1 MSLLQMSCLTLVVVM
16 VSTTMAELRNSQD
29 FYYDNGDTPSILDH
43 LLRQDLS
50 QKPDPLDFIYPG
62 RDYQTYNDIEDPIPH
77 YQMPHLS
84 SRPKFNLDLPSPSHE
99 LSYPEHGQKAT
110 QNVPQ
115 PSLKFPDLTTHQ
127 KQFGVHPGLPE
138 FYKEHPDFLQYN
150 LEEMEEGHHTPESSG
165 PKWAPGYHIEGEDL
179 EHQLQAIQEHQDLI
193 DTKRAQEGPRAD
205 PLVYNLYGQQGEGN
219 DDFLFTTIVA
229 VSTAASVFIVVGAGY
244 CYHRS
249 YQRSKSC
256 EDVEYPA
263 YGVTG
268 PAKATSP
275 AQADRKLAQSAQM
288 YHYQHQKNQMI
299 GLGGGSANGG
309 PGAHSG
315 GEESEGEGE
324 EGDYTVYEC
333 PGLASTDEM
342 EVKNPLFNDDPT
354 PKNP

>member
-1 MSLLQMSCLTLVVVM
+1 MLLKVCLTLLVM
-16 VSTTMAELRNSQD
+16 VTITMAELRNSQD
-29 FYYDNGDTPSILDH
+29 FYYDNGDTSSLLDQ
-43 LLRQDLS
+43 LLNQDLS
-50 QKPDPLDFIYPG
+50 QKSSPLDFLYQG
-62 RDYQTYNDIEDPIPH
+62 RDYQTYNDVEDTRPRYH
-77 YQMPHLS
+77 MPNLP
-84 SRPKFNLDLPSPSHE
+84 SRPEFHHDLPSPSHDIPHPKH
-99 LSYPEHGQKAT
+99 LLKQS
-110 QNVPQ
+110 QNGPQ
-115 PSLKFPDLTTHQ
+115 PPLKFPQLTTHQ

-150 LEEMEEGHHTPESSG
+150 LEEMDEGLHTPESSG
-165 PKWAPGYHIEGEDL
+165 PHWAPGHRIDGEDL
-179 EHQLQAIQEHQDLI
+179 EHQLQAIQEHQDLV

-205 PLVYNLYGQQGEGN
+205 PLVYDLYGQQGEQN
-219 DDFLFTTIVA
+219 DDLLFTTIVA
-229 VSTAASVFIVVGAGY
+229 VSTAASVFIVVGAGF

-249 YQRSKSC
+249 AQRSKST